1 MAFSQGNLFVDGF
14 YGKVGGNMV
23 FRRKRSGKLVV
34 AKNQRPSDGPPSEV
48 QLNIRQRFREGI
60 IYGTAVMKD
69 PELKAMYAAAV
80 RGDQSAYNLAVRDAF
95 KAPEIKSVNT
105 DAYSGQPGSIVT
117 TRVIDDFKVVA
128 VKVSIF
134 SPQGALIENGDA
146 VLEIN
151 GLDWSYTATT
161 ANDAVAGSR
170 IQILALDTPG
180 NESFLETT
188 L

>member
-1 MAFSQGNLFVDGF
+1 
-14 YGKVGGNMV
+14 MV

-34 AKNQRPSDGPPSEV
+34 AKNARPSDEPPSEV
-48 QLNIRQRFREGI
+48 QLKVRERFRECI

-105 DAYSGQPGSIVT
+105 DAYSGQPGSTVT
-117 TRVIDDFKVVA
+117 ARVIDDFKVTA

-134 SPQGALIENGDA
+134 SPQGALVEEGDA
-146 VLEIN
+146 VLGSN
-151 GLDWSYTATT
+151 GLDWSYTAT
-161 ANDAVAGSR
+161 AVNDAVAGSR
-170 IQILALDTPG
+170 IRIVAMDTPG
-180 NESFLETT
+180 NESSLETT